1 MPDTSDDDQLLK
13 SLSKAERDSLD
24 TGKSTLDP
32 KDPDTK
38 ERYFR
43 IYERHIGRGESM
55 QEIAKEDGIS
65 YSYVSQI
72 IRWCRSELKQPTGG
86 PALEDLIHRLVS
98 KRRKYAEIIAVEE
111 SKGDKCNAFVLLSA
125 LKEDRANDVVLAK
138 IKGWLQTKVEIGDKT
153 IQVLLPDCAK
163 PMDAAQADAEIVD
176 VTPNKEAENG

>member
-1 MPDTSDDDQLLK
+1 MPDTEEDPLLK
-13 SLSKAERDSLD
+13 ALSPSERDALD

-43 IYERHIGRGESM
+43 IYERHVGLGETY
-55 QEIAKEDGIS
+55 QEIARDDGIS
-65 YSYVSQI
+65 YSYVKQI
-72 IRWCRSELKQPTGG
+72 IAWCRGELNQPTGG

-98 KRRKYAEIIAVEE
+98 KRRKYAEIIAAEE